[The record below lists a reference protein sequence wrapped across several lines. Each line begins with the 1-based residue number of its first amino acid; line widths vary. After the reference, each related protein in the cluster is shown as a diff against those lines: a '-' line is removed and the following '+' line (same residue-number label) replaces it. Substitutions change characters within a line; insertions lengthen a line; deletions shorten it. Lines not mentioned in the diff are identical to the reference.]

1 MRLTNEILN
10 LISGRVISEIK
21 ASLDITD
28 ELKKLEDRVLP
39 QYEKIVNL
47 GSEIKELNETIATK
61 KLEQSSIINQI
72 SKDEGLWINEMTS
85 LNSLNIAF
93 KSAILKNKIPSERV
107 VKEEIVLAS
116 TRDLSQLIQELVS
129 KFKK

>member
-72 SKDEGLWINEMTS
+72 SKDEGVWINEMTS